1 MIRTI
6 VTALALSTALVSA
19 PAYAQEADNSP
30 EISVGGT
37 VVSQYVFS
45 DLYVQ
50 IDSPTAQVWA
60 SIPIGET
67 PCSVDLFAA
76 QAINGQS
83 FGSEADIG
91 ASCTLELA
99 EGIEATAL
107 VSRYILTGITDIT
120 TFEASVAAGDFDLS
134 VTQYVVDGPEAD
146 ATKIE
151 AGYTLSSGRVTVRP
165 LAVAEYG
172 FGLPDIY
179 VGGVEGSVDVGSGF
193 SLDGAFYTPLE
204 RDSTDPRRTQWF
216 VGLSWNGSI
225 RF

>member
-1 MIRTI
+1 MIRT
-6 VTALALSTALVSA
+6 VSAALALATGFIVTA
-19 PAYAQEADNSP
+19 PAYAQEADGGP

-37 VVSQYVFS
+37 IVSRYVFS

-50 IDSPTAQVWA
+50 IDSPTAKIWA

-76 QAINGQS
+76 QAVSGQS
-83 FGSEADIG
+83 FGSEVDIG
-91 ASCTLELA
+91 ASCTIELA

-107 VSRYILTGITDIT
+107 VSRYVLTGITDIT

-134 VTQYVVDGPEAD
+134 VTQYIVDGPEVD

-151 AGYTLSSGRVTVRP
+151 AGYTLSSGRVSLRP
-165 LAVAEYG
+165 LLVAEYG

-179 VGGVEGSVDVGSGF
+179 VGGVEGHVDVGGGF
-193 SLDGAFYTPLE
+193 SMDGAFYTPLE
-204 RDSTDPRRTQWF
+204 RDRTDPRQTEWYA
-216 VGLSWNGSI
+216 GLSWNGS
-225 RF
+225 F